1 MKRYNL
7 YYKKHIT
14 LKKGEEF
21 CNKCNGFGLV
31 PRSNHKKKSNLICN
45 KCLGEGKIDWIEKAV
60 GKRTSPLINM
70 EVEELT
76 LKRVEGREL
85 KGEWT
90 I

>member
-21 CNKCNGFGLV
+21 CNKCSGSGLV
-31 PRSNHKKKSNLICN
+31 PRSNHKKRSTLICN

-60 GKRTSPLINM
+60 GKRAPIINVD
-70 EVEELT
+70 VEELT